1 MNLKKVFLSFI
12 LVFTALLGVTTLS
25 ANTTSLD
32 SWNYIDNYYVYNQD
46 VMLSD
51 GLSIELS
58 SEIDITSLEYNY
70 NNNGYQSVE
79 MKPDGSFTL
88 FSDITY
94 QPNNIAL
101 HEVYINDVLIATL
114 GIDMSLPEKLNITI
128 RALGTPRAQPI
139 ERLVTDVKSDFNEWE
154 LTMNNGVYFLESNRV
169 SNDTNKLLVSVS
181 TAFKSINET
190 YDSFILDVVDGSTSR
205 VEVYQDNSTIHQK
218 SSHDLRYLNAN
229 NRTALHLY
237 GANTEEDIYFD
248 QGDHFKIVL
257 ALNKNLTSAQR
268 NEILNAFNH
277 NYRNTN
283 DFVAVIFSVTAY
295 LIPVEIDLIGGD
307 YQALPETEGSI
318 YSDTNKMGKV
328 SISNLGNNQYQF
340 TINYERIYTF
350 VYTFASN
357 TNVSMFDSNFEAFYY
372 SDNGSKFIVF
382 NLGQQSMFTSRNI
395 KNQTFVPYTT
405 WNLNTNE
412 LATIDDF
419 NVYLYTK
426 NEAGNNIY
434 AYFYVNDFVI
444 DNLLSVS
451 LAMEWRY
458 VSIVGSK
465 GEWNPYFRT
474 LEQGNVSSGNVS
486 WKLKAAMI
494 SSAATAAGSFIPG
507 LGFPILAVGTPVSL
521 LFNYLAVDEMIEKGS
536 MAIGSINEI
545 SNVVPTT
552 TLKNEINGAY
562 REYYDNFDGMD
573 LSNYTL
579 WKLHLGTFDK
589 FFQDRVEIRKDNGLD
604 VISFRYMTDGKV
616 YTIDD
621 SNINEVFNPGS
632 LEETPDDKPL
642 APDWLARLLKF
653 IEENFIGIIL
663 ASGVAVAVG
672 FVILIV
678 AKIKN
683 EFSSSKRRYRK
694 NKGSNLPGVI
704 IALAIAIAIIILVTS
719 LI

>member
-1 MNLKKVFLSFI
+1 MKKIFLSII
-12 LVFTALLGVTTLS
+12 LVFTALLGMTTLN
-25 ANTTSLD
+25 ANTASLD
-32 SWNYIDNYYVYNQD
+32 SWDFSDGYYIYNQD

-58 SEIDITSLEYNY
+58 REIDITSLEYNY
-70 NNNGYQSVE
+70 NNNGYQTVS
-79 MKPDGSFTL
+79 MRPDGTYVL

-114 GIDMSLPEKLNITI
+114 GVDMALPERLNITI
-128 RALGTPRAQPI
+128 RALGTPRAQPL
-139 ERLVTDVKSDFNEWE
+139 ERIVTDVKSDFNEWQ

-169 SNDTNKLLVSVS
+169 SNDTSKLLVSVTTS
-181 TAFKSINET
+181 FKSITET
-190 YDSFILDVVDGSTSR
+190 YDSFILDVVEGSTSR
-205 VEVYQDNSTIHQK
+205 VEVYSDETSIHLK
-218 SSHDLRYLNAN
+218 SSHDLKYLNSN

-257 ALNKNLTSAQR
+257 ALNKNLTSSQR

-295 LIPVEIDLIGGD
+295 LIPVQIDLIGGD
-307 YQALPETEGSI
+307 YQSLPETEGSI

-328 SISNLGNNQYQF
+328 TVNNLGNNKYRF
-340 TINYERIYTF
+340 SINYERIYTF
-350 VYTFASN
+350 EYTFASN
-357 TNVSMFDSNFEAFYY
+357 TNVSMFDENYEAYYY

-382 NLGQQSMFTSRNI
+382 NTGKQSMFTSRNI

-426 NEAGNNIY
+426 TEAGNNVY
-434 AYFYVNDFVI
+434 AYFYVNEFVI

-458 VSIVGSK
+458 VSIIGTK
-465 GEWNPYFRT
+465 GDWNPYFKT
-474 LEQGNVSSGNVS
+474 LELGNVTPGNVS
-486 WKLKAAMI
+486 WKLKAATI
-494 SSAATAAGSFIPG
+494 SSAATAVGALIPG
-507 LGFPILAVGTPVSL
+507 LGMPILAVGTPVSL
-521 LFNYLAVDEMIEKGS
+521 LFNYLAVDEMIDKGS
-536 MAIGSINEI
+536 MVIGTIDEI
-545 SNVVPTT
+545 SNVVPNT

-573 LSNYTL
+573 LSNYNL
-579 WKLHLGTFDK
+579 FKLHLGTFDK
-589 FFQDRVEIRKDNGLD
+589 FFQDSIEIRKDNGLD

-632 LEETPDDKPL
+632 LEQTPDDKPVT
-642 APDWLARLLKF
+642 PDWLTRLIKF
-653 IEENFIGIIL
+653 VEENFVGIIL
-663 ASGVAVAVG
+663 TSVVLAAILIVL
-672 FVILIV
+672 LIV

-683 EFSSSKRRYRK
+683 EFTSTKRRYRK
-694 NKGSNLPGVI
+694 NKGNNLPGII